1 MIGWKAP
8 SWEFMDSPF
17 SESGSTIDGED
28 MITDQRA
35 KIRT

>member
-1 MIGWKAP
+1 MEVAFLGIDKLA
-8 SWEFMDSPF
+8 FLRI
-17 SESGSTIDGED
+17 GSTIDGEA